1 MNLHKWLA
9 ALFVLL
15 APSGCASMAT
25 DQVQA
30 PVPSH
35 SHEDGQDMRCWQS
48 GSRFGLRCSDPARS
62 DCSPGYMPILPVR
75 MSCPSSCEWD
85 GTGACTWSVAMEAH
99 PEGASRTKSAASHLC
114 RFIAL
119 KPSQ

>member
-15 APSGCASMAT
+15 ALSGCASMAT

-35 SHEDGQDMRCWQS
+35 SHDDGPDMRTGNQAVIGKGRS
-48 GSRFGLRCSDPARS
+48 LSRRK
-62 DCSPGYMPILPVR
+62 
-75 MSCPSSCEWD
+75 
-85 GTGACTWSVAMEAH
+85 ACVCAF
-99 PEGASRTKSAASHLC
+99 L
-114 RFIAL
+114 AL
-119 KPSQ
+119 AKIGN

>member
-15 APSGCASMAT
+15 ALSGCASMAT

-35 SHEDGQDMRCWQS
+35 SHDDGPDMRTGNMACSRASNRTSRDRCIEARS
-48 GSRFGLRCSDPARS
+48 GSL
-62 DCSPGYMPILPVR
+62 
-75 MSCPSSCEWD
+75 
-85 GTGACTWSVAMEAH
+85 T
-99 PEGASRTKSAASHLC
+99 ASSAATC
-114 RFIAL
+114 FAERTERGD
-119 KPSQ
+119 KPLFR